1 MGATIAEMPKVIPL
15 DEAAGRTGVSR
26 RTLERWLSER
36 RIKRYRIAGDKR
48 VFVDPAEIER
58 LREPRADP
66 GVAPD
71 EQDHPRE

>member
-1 MGATIAEMPKVIPL
+1 MRLSLSSM

-48 VFVDPAEIER
+48 VFVDPIEIER
-58 LREPRADP
+58 LREPRGDP
-66 GVAPD
+66 EGRPG
-71 EQDHPRE
+71 E